1 MSYAA
6 IITAVDTIN
15 GAITGIRSHY
25 TYEPMTPAAP
35 CLYTILGSI
44 PEMNQ
49 FPHLEEIKYDILLS
63 LLLRYT
69 DAEKA
74 EDDAI
79 TFIDRIITAY
89 RSAVALDGTLVDGN
103 ARLIG
108 GRAGYIAVG
117 SIIYRMIEFTLHVVE
132 RTSVAYTS

>member
-1 MSYAA
+1 MSYATIIAA
-6 IITAVDTIN
+6 IDTIN
-15 GAITGIRSHY
+15 AAITGIRRHY
-25 TYEPMTPAAP
+25 TYEPMTPATP
-35 CLYTILGSI
+35 CLYTTLGGI

-49 FPHLEEIKYDILLS
+49 FPHMEEIKYDILLR

-79 TFIDRIITAY
+79 LFIDRIITAY
-89 RSAVALDGTLVDGN
+89 RAAVKLDGALSIGD

-117 SIIYRMIEFTLHVVE
+117 SVIYRMIEFTLRVTEKTAVTYSE
-132 RTSVAYTS
+132 

>member
-1 MSYAA
+1 MSYTT
-6 IITAVDTIN
+6 IIAAVDVVN
-15 GAITGIRSHY
+15 AAITGIRSHY
-25 TYEPMTPAAP
+25 TYEPMTPATP
-35 CLYTILGSI
+35 CLYAILGSI

-49 FPHLEEIKYDILLS
+49 YPHMEEIKYDILLR

-69 DAEKA
+69 NVEKA

-89 RSAVALDGTLVDGN
+89 RSAVQLDGTLTNGN

-108 GRAGYIAVG
+108 GRAGYVAVG
-117 SIIYRMIEFTLHVVE
+117 SVIYRLIEFTLRVTE
-132 RTSVAYTS
+132 RTAVTFSE

>member
-1 MSYAA
+1 MSYTTIIAA
-6 IITAVDTIN
+6 IDTIN
-15 GAITGIRSHY
+15 AAITGIRRHY
-25 TYEPMTPAAP
+25 TYEPMTPVTP
-35 CLYTILGSI
+35 CLYTVLGSI

-49 FPHLEEIKYDILLS
+49 FPHLEEIKYDILLR

-74 EDDAI
+74 EDDAV

-89 RSAVALDGTLVDGN
+89 RSAVALDGTLVDGT

-117 SIIYRMIEFTLHVVE
+117 SVIYRMIEFTLRVTE
-132 RTSVAYTS
+132 RTSVTYTS